1 VSLRED
7 LVAPASHRC
16 VLLTDGDTRAAL
28 AITRSLGRAGYEV
41 HVVSAKGRSLCGASR
56 WCRADHAVGDALS
69 QPALWVQQ
77 VESLARALDASVLP
91 ITEVAAGS
99 LFACGSDARVD
110 LIAPSRSDYEAAIDK
125 YGIVERALRLGIDVP
140 ESVLIERLGALETV
154 PEPLCF
160 PVVAKPRRSRILA
173 EDGWHEPP
181 VQVLREPAD
190 LRNSIA
196 CWLPAHGDTLLQEY
210 VPGHGEGFF
219 ALCDRGEIQARFAH
233 RRLREK
239 PPLGGVSVLRES
251 IDVPADVGH
260 QSELLL
266 GDLGFSGLAM
276 VEFRRTPDG
285 RPVLMEINPRPWGS
299 LQLAIDA
306 GVDFPRLMVEGR
318 QGILPDASVDRARSG
333 VRTRWL
339 LGDVDHWL
347 ACARSRAVRG
357 ELETSLAGI
366 TRDFLGSFFDGS
378 QLEVLRAGDLRP
390 FLRELAQWL
399 AALVRP

>member
-1 VSLRED
+1 
-7 LVAPASHRC
+7 VAPASRRC

-41 HVVSAKGRSLCGASR
+41 HVVSANGRSLCGASR

-69 QPALWVQQ
+69 QPTLWVQQ
-77 VESLARALDASVLP
+77 VESLAGALDASVLP
-91 ITEVAAGS
+91 ITEVATGS
-99 LFACGSDARVD
+99 LFACGSDARID
-110 LIAPSRSDYEAAIDK
+110 LIASSRSGYEAAIDK

-140 ESVLIERLGALETV
+140 ESVLIERLGALETL

-173 EDGWHEPP
+173 EDGWHAPT

-196 CWLPAHGDTLLQEY
+196 CWLPAHGDTLLQEF

-318 QGILPDASVDRARSG
+318 RGILPEGSADRARSG

-347 ACARSRAVRG
+347 ACARSRAVRS

-378 QLEVLRAGDLRP
+378 QLEVLRAGDRRP

-399 AALVRP
+399 AALMRL